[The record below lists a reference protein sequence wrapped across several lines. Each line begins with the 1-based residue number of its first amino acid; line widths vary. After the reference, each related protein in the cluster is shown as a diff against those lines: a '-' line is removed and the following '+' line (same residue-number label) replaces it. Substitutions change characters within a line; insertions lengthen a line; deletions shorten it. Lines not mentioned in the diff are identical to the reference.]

1 MIPLYHD
8 FGDETVLVFG
18 GGAVGARKAVRFASD
33 SRVVVISPSSTS
45 GCPNPT
51 PRNSTGFA
59 RHRPRGGG
67 GLARPNRPG
76 VGRRRDRP
84 ALNSAIETAAR
95 ERAILVNRADRAG
108 GREAG
113 SVVVP
118 ATIEEPP
125 VSVAIS
131 TGGQSPALSRYLRQ
145 QFEDELED
153 AGAMADLTGELSEEL
168 KTGSLS
174 AAERREAVRAVVR
187 SPAVWK
193 ALHTGTS
200 NAMKEAERVM
210 TELNMADDGGDRR

>member
-1 MIPLYHD
+1 MAGWLDRIGP
-8 FGDETVLVFG
+8 VLVV
-18 GGAVGARKAVRFASD
+18 AA
-33 SRVVVISPSSTS
+33 T
-45 GCPNPT
+45 
-51 PRNSTGFA
+51 
-59 RHRPRGGG
+59 
-67 GLARPNRPG
+67 
-76 VGRRRDRP
+76 DRP

-131 TGGQSPALSRYLRQ
+131 TSGQSPALSRYLRQ

-200 NAMKEAERVM
+200 NATKEAERVM